1 MRTANTYYLIR
12 WNISEQIVQQFI
24 EEECLHLHGVLEDV
38 DELVVVLDHG
48 GNLLVTGRPIL
59 GAQHAVVRGD
69 HVIVHV
75 DHTALTLHDPLLI
88 KGVGNAE
95 IEYLKPIMFYILY

>member
-1 MRTANTYYLIR
+1 M
-12 WNISEQIVQQFI
+12 
-24 EEECLHLHGVLEDV
+24 HLHGVLEDV

-48 GNLLVTGRPIL
+48 GHLLVTGRPVL
-59 GAQHAVVRGD
+59 DAQHAVVRGD

-75 DHTALTLHDPLLI
+75 DNTALALDDPLLI

-95 IEYLKPIMFYILY
+95 MEYLKPKFYNFTYFINRYHH

>member
-1 MRTANTYYLIR
+1 M
-12 WNISEQIVQQFI
+12 
-24 EEECLHLHGVLEDV
+24 HLHGVLEDV

-48 GNLLVTGRPIL
+48 GHLLVTGRPVL
-59 GAQHAVVRGD
+59 GAQYAVVRGD

-75 DHTALTLHDPLLI
+75 DNTALALDDPLLI

-95 IEYLKPIMFYILY
+95 IEYLIPVMFYIE